1 MKPKACAEGAGKFDH
16 EGAAV
21 PHVLLVDECARAKNA
36 TVAIED
42 ISDGNKRDGCFCDHY
57 NISLLTSLKDF
68 IIFSTALLFRP

>member
-36 TVAIED
+36 TVGVED
-42 ISDGNKRDGCFCDHY
+42 ISDGNKRDGCFCDHH
-57 NISLLTSLKDF
+57 NIPTLISSGDRIT
-68 IIFSTALLFRP
+68 FSTALLFRP